1 MIKLNTVRCVR
12 RAERPS
18 RVRVLGDAPVEFVE
32 TFRCVQTSTR
42 YIALYRSVKT
52 VGGWGAST
60 VLRLEIL
67 PRTNDEEHLRL
78 TARTVGLKTG
88 SADGSHRVA
97 TRNTAPGGFRLNLGR
112 SPIRPDGAIAPRSV
126 STFRVRLL
134 GNF

>member
-1 MIKLNTVRCVR
+1 MSGIGNWLLGFGVLSIVRTASVAGRRTHHAPVRVR
-12 RAERPS
+12 RDIPLR
-18 RVRVLGDAPVEFVE
+18 
-32 TFRCVQTSTR
+32 TR

-52 VGGWGAST
+52 VGAAST

-67 PRTNDEEHLRL
+67 PRTKSTKTNR
-78 TARTVGLKTG
+78 AYRVGLKTG